1 MTTAM
6 PLPPFVVLARAIAS
20 SALRSVT
27 GRGLAL
33 YLGIGAVAGWLF
45 APPNGIR
52 AVDVTEAAALTWQLR
67 LGLWGAWLVA
77 ATPVAHALLELPPT
91 FALRALP
98 LPRWYFWV
106 IHGGLLFIAE
116 LPWLLLWGRGVG
128 WLTGAAATVAAA
140 AGHAL
145 IVARPRRPKEI
156 VAAALLGAA
165 IVWPWPTPLLL
176 PVALAAGAVGV
187 ATAWGRAPER
197 GAWRGWRHVDQ
208 VRGPAPLALMLA
220 YLAMVRRGT
229 SAVLTRGLVAM
240 LLGAGMAILVVRNND
255 VFDMTRMTNM
265 THMTTVA
272 ALSLGMAAALL
283 AVGAA
288 SVASPIALA
297 ERRDRWLL
305 DTTGTSGGVR
315 VLGAAGATALW
326 TGLLGATHGLLVGKG
341 IGVSPGSV
349 ARLVGEG
356 GCLGGSLGILAAVA
370 ARWALR
376 GGQSAA
382 TRLLLTQLGTVFL
395 IEVTLGLLG
404 ERTLAGIGFVA
415 LAVALGSARHAA
427 EPERY
432 RFRQQR
438 SIEHLERDE

>member
-1 MTTAM
+1 M
-6 PLPPFVVLARAIAS
+6 LARALGS

-77 ATPVAHALLELPPT
+77 ATPVAHALLELPAT
-91 FALRALP
+91 YALRALP
-98 LPRWYFWV
+98 LPRWYFWA
-106 IHGGLLFIAE
+106 IHGGLLLIAE
-116 LPWLLLWGRGVG
+116 LPWWLLWGRGAG
-128 WLTGAAATVAAA
+128 WLIGTAAAVTAA

-145 IVARPRRPKEI
+145 IVARPRRPKDM
-156 VAAALLGAA
+156 VAATLLGAA
-165 IVWPWPTPLLL
+165 IVWPWPALLLL
-176 PVALAAGAVGV
+176 PVGLAAGTVGV
-187 ATAWGRAPER
+187 AAAWGRAPER
-197 GAWRGWRHVDQ
+197 GARRERRQ
-208 VRGPAPLALMLA
+208 VGGPAPLALMLA
-220 YLAMVRRGT
+220 YLAIVRRGAA
-229 SAVLTRGLVAM
+229 AVLIRGLVAM

-255 VFDMTRMTNM
+255 VPEMTR
-265 THMTTVA
+265 MTTVA
-272 ALSLGMAAALL
+272 ALSLGVAAALL
-283 AVGAA
+283 SIGAA

-305 DTTGTSGGVR
+305 DTTGTSGGMR

-341 IGVSPGSV
+341 IGVSPVSV
-349 ARLVGEG
+349 ARLAGEG

-382 TRLLLTQLGTVFL
+382 TRLLLVQLSTVFL
-395 IEVTLGLLG
+395 IEVALALIG
-404 ERTLAGIGFVA
+404 ERALAGVGFVA
-415 LAVALGSARHAA
+415 LAVGLGSARHAA
-427 EPERY
+427 EPERH

-438 SIEHLERDE
+438 PIEYLERDE